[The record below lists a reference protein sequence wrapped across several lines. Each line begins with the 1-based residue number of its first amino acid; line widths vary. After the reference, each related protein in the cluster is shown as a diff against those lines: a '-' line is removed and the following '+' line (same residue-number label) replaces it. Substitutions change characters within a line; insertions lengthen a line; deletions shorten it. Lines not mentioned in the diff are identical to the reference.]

1 MPIKSQFGTC
11 LLRSVSSKSLV
22 SNWFVFSYLIRRWK
36 VCLSWSNQDDRRL
49 GAIIS
54 RHSRVVFAS
63 YVTPQCGRYRADCY
77 HIAVIS
83 SHTHGLCWLVTWRE
97 KESGDELGGRGI
109 KKWKSKG
116 IWETEGRIGL
126 ERKEESHKN
135 WHGRT
140 HPRGRR
146 QQRRGKALQKHIMK
160 NRREEKTG

>member
-63 YVTPQCGRYRADCY
+63 YVTPQCGRYRANCY
-77 HIAVIS
+77 HIAVIR
-83 SHTHGLCWLVTWRE
+83 LCPLVTWRE

-116 IWETEGRIGL
+116 IWETEDRNGR
-126 ERKEESHKN
+126 ERGEWQELTWKDTSKGTEATTKRKGTPEAHYEEQK
-135 WHGRT
+135 
-140 HPRGRR
+140 
-146 QQRRGKALQKHIMK
+146 RGKDRIR
-160 NRREEKTG
+160 N